1 METQSSIYA
10 KTYNFVYLRAKSI
23 LEKEDDIQQLMKE
36 VYVQALEQEIKEEK
50 LYSWLGR
57 QVYILGCGKFRK
69 KKAREADYIELDK
82 QQYAASKT
90 VDMEQTIEVICE
102 TLDELPDMYRATLYA
117 FYYDH
122 MKVKEIAAATGYSA
136 GVIINR
142 INYTHKYLE
151 KALELY
157 AEEQKAKV
165 QFSVEAVVLALTNWT
180 ENHCLSQQVAQ
191 NIYGSICREL
201 GVQTEVIETED
212 KGGCEH
218 RVREYDGDIV
228 TELSEEFAAY
238 QPKNKKEIEPRF
250 LAIGAVAVLAVLIL
264 VAVFALVKPGDKK
277 NKPKNPNTTE
287 QQDTSD
293 EILIENETE
302 EETAK
307 DDSYVLPNSDK
318 VLLTRADL
326 QGLTKEQLYYAR
338 NEIFARHGMI
348 FGPDDLEAYF
358 ESKSWYKGTIPYDDF
373 YNQVEMSLTEEANVA
388 LILEV
393 EEEMQ

>member
-90 VDMEQTIEVICE
+90 VDMEKTIEVICD

-238 QPKNKKEIEPRF
+238 QPKNKREIEPRF
-250 LAIGAVAVLAVLIL
+250 AFEISLQIIRSEYHTMSCKNFISRIVELFFCKTLQICSGKQHFITVWKHIAIIFRSFFLCFIFYYNFIGCIL
-264 VAVFALVKPGDKK
+264 LLCCIR
-277 NKPKNPNTTE
+277 
-287 QQDTSD
+287 
-293 EILIENETE
+293 IL
-302 EETAK
+302 
-307 DDSYVLPNSDK
+307 
-318 VLLTRADL
+318 
-326 QGLTKEQLYYAR
+326 
-338 NEIFARHGMI
+338 
-348 FGPDDLEAYF
+348 
-358 ESKSWYKGTIPYDDF
+358 
-373 YNQVEMSLTEEANVA
+373 
-388 LILEV
+388 
-393 EEEMQ
+393 